1 MGGTAVVLLDRIRA
15 VPALKDA
22 KDPKVRAVP
31 AVEDAKDPQVAA
43 VPVAHQEIL
52 IVFFLQEKGMMWHRL

>member
-1 MGGTAVVLLDRIRA
+1 MGGTAVILLDRIRA

-31 AVEDAKDPQVAA
+31 AVEDAKDPQVVA
-43 VPVAHQEIL
+43 VLVKVME
-52 IVFFLQEKGMMWHRL
+52 